1 MKSRKRYNDTKF
13 VDKFANM
20 LIKNFKG
27 ANSRSGY
34 GYFQNENTYFPT
46 LENSEQL
53 VQFFNANKNEL
64 KKFIGQRKL
73 NNSFYSS
80 QYLSYS
86 YNRSYPIFDVLKQ
99 ANVINSFDQLDQS
112 VKEYIKANNSN
123 NTRGTCS
130 NNTRGT
136 RDYFRRFLIQSI
148 IRLSAFS
155 NKLRDYVFKY
165 GSDGSKIAAYNRVGD
180 RPVFDAKGKRYWGYQ
195 LDKATTQRYRK
206 ICYHHCSKEKLI
218 KSLKKRT
225 LSPSMK
231 YYLKNNNLL
240 SEHELSLLES
250 NNCSELED
258 LIELTRTRGFTWS
271 IGRRIERIIN
281 LKFDETP
288 FMFLG
293 LVAQIR
299 SVMKEDRSYRYL
311 DGIEKNISSRLDLI
325 KLDL

>member
-1 MKSRKRYNDTKF
+1 MSYIIAWAWCNAYFTILFLIKRSFYMKSRKRYNDTKF

-112 VKEYIKANNSN
+112 VKEYIKA
-123 NTRGTCS
+123 
-130 NNTRGT
+130 
-136 RDYFRRFLIQSI
+136 
-148 IRLSAFS
+148 
-155 NKLRDYVFKY
+155 
-165 GSDGSKIAAYNRVGD
+165 
-180 RPVFDAKGKRYWGYQ
+180 
-195 LDKATTQRYRK
+195 
-206 ICYHHCSKEKLI
+206 
-218 KSLKKRT
+218 
-225 LSPSMK
+225 
-231 YYLKNNNLL
+231 
-240 SEHELSLLES
+240 
-250 NNCSELED
+250 
-258 LIELTRTRGFTWS
+258 
-271 IGRRIERIIN
+271 
-281 LKFDETP
+281 
-288 FMFLG
+288 
-293 LVAQIR
+293 
-299 SVMKEDRSYRYL
+299 
-311 DGIEKNISSRLDLI
+311 
-325 KLDL
+325 